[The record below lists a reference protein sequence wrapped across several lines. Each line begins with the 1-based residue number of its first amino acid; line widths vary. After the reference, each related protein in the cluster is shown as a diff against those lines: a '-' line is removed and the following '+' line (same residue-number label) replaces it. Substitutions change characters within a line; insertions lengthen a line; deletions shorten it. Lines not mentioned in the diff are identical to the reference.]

1 MKHKQILFFI
11 LCLIFQSSA
20 SAIAKDNKPISTDS
34 TSLNIATLNMNMV
47 NARYSLI
54 LEAREDIFKSEQS
67 LKKLILTA
75 NKEIDQLN
83 KDKNAQDIST
93 KQKNIQA
100 SIDKA
105 YLDLEEK
112 KKNYNDQK
120 NKNIELSLA
129 KIANNSNYDLIL
141 NEVYT
146 VSSDQDIT
154 DSFIEE
160 LEKLKR

>member
-1 MKHKQILFFI
+1 M
-11 LCLIFQSSA
+11 
-20 SAIAKDNKPISTDS
+20 PT
-34 TSLNIATLNMNMV
+34 
-47 NARYSLI
+47 
-54 LEAREDIFKSEQS
+54 
-67 LKKLILTA
+67 
-75 NKEIDQLN
+75 IDQLN

-112 KKNYNDQK
+112 KKNYNDQI